1 MSDRVTPSA
10 GDYIRVQGNKQ
21 YLPVA
26 NRVQWFRGEHPTW
39 TISTSV
45 VELDWTNGYA
55 VLRAEVLDDTGRL
68 IASGMK
74 TETRKGFGDF
84 VEKAE
89 TGAVGRALART
100 GYGTED
106 ALDLE
111 GDRYADA
118 PIEQPERGTR
128 GAKASSPSGTPAP
141 APVQRT
147 PEEQELIGQLLEIPG
162 MTIAR
167 ASLLADAV
175 GVPKGT
181 NANADQLREMLA
193 RTLESPEDASAHATP
208 AAGEDDAPPDSPA
221 SDTPPAG
228 SSVTA
233 AATAQVPDDEAVPPG
248 TSSGPAPAP
257 TDEDIERVTGGEIV
271 WPRPGSPEYKA
282 LPSGAE
288 RAKARAYWDKQPEPE
303 QETLAEALG
312 APKA

>member
-1 MSDRVTPSA
+1 VTADRVTPSA

-45 VELDWTNGYA
+45 VELDWTTGYA
-55 VLRAEVLDDTGRL
+55 VLRAEVLDETGRL

-118 PIEQPERGTR
+118 PIEQPESSR
-128 GAKASSPSGTPAP
+128 GAKASSPRGS
-141 APVQRT
+141 APVRT
-147 PEEQELIGQLLEIPG
+147 PEEQELLDELLAVSG
-162 MTIAR
+162 MTHAR
-167 ASLLADAV
+167 LSLLADAV
-175 GVPKGT
+175 GVPKGERAT
-181 NANADQLREMLA
+181 ADQLREMLA
-193 RTLESPEDASAHATP
+193 RTLDTPEDASAHATP
-208 AAGEDDAPPDSPA
+208 AGEDGAAPVLPT
-221 SDTPPAG
+221 TPPAG

-233 AATAQVPDDEAVPPG
+233 AATSPAESSPASPD
-248 TSSGPAPAP
+248 SAP
-257 TDEDIERVTGGEIV
+257 TLEDVLEVTGGELV
-271 WPRPGSPEYKA
+271 PPKPGTAEY
-282 LPSGAE
+282 
-288 RAKARAYWDKQPEPE
+288 RAMAPLDRAAAREYWAKQPEPE
-303 QETLAEALG
+303 QESLAEALG